1 MLTFL
6 CDTCEPY
13 LMPLLSVRLLRAAT
27 IPFSLAL
34 TTLAALPAQAAVDT
48 MSKIRETRTIVIGVR
63 ESAAPFS
70 FVNAQKQPVGYSV
83 DLCMN
88 AVEEIKRELKLSDI
102 KVQYKPVSGPDR
114 IPKLLSGEIDLECG
128 STTNTMARQEKVD
141 FSYTFFVAGMR
152 VLTSQNLHVDTVKDL
167 QKQPVALTKGTTS
180 EKLFR
185 QLAEGELR
193 DSKFTTYDNNV
204 EAFKALKEGKVR
216 AFAQDDS
223 LLQGLVSNDK
233 TIDTL
238 SLSRLALSVEPY
250 AVMARKGD
258 TALLAAVDRSLAQ
271 LYSSGE
277 INKLYDKWFNTSTL
291 TIKMGRL
298 TRDSFVR
305 PNKQP
310 GVAMVLG
317 HSI

>member
-1 MLTFL
+1 MF
-6 CDTCEPY
+6 PF
-13 LMPLLSVRLLRAAT
+13 PVRPLRAAMM
-27 IPFSLAL
+27 SLVPAL
-34 TTLAALPAQAAVDT
+34 MALAALPAQAADT
-48 MSKIRETRTIVIGVR
+48 MSKIRETHTIVLGVR
-63 ESAAPFS
+63 EAVPPFS
-70 FVNAQKQPVGYSV
+70 FVNAQKQPAGYSV

-88 AVEEIKRELKLSDI
+88 AVEEIRRELKLPDI
-102 KVQYKPVSGPDR
+102 KVQYKLVAGPER
-114 IPKLLSGEIDLECG
+114 IPKLLAGEIDLECG

-152 VLTSQNLHVDTVKDL
+152 VLTNKSLHVETVKDL
-167 QKQPVALTKGTTS
+167 KNMPIALAKGSTS
-180 EKLFR
+180 EKLFK
-185 QLAEGELR
+185 QLADGELR
-193 DSKFTTYDNNV
+193 DAKLTTYDNNG
-204 EAFKALKEGKVR
+204 EAYKALKEGKVR

-233 TIDTL
+233 GIDTL
-238 SLSRLALSVEPY
+238 GLSRLALSVEPY
-250 AVMARKGD
+250 AVMVRKGD
-258 TALLAAVDRSLAQ
+258 TALLAAVDRSLSQ
-271 LYSSGE
+271 LYASGE
-277 INKLYDKWFNTSTL
+277 INALYDKWFNTHTL